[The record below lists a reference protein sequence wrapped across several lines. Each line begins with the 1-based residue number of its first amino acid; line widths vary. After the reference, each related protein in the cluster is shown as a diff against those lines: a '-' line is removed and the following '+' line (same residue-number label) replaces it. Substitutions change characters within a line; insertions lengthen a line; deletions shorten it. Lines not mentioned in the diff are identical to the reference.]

1 MRFSLTRSPV
11 RTSEECPAWRVRDH
25 GAPPASPHLGVGF
38 ALLGSLLLLGCAGS
52 SSGISGRDGMLSV
65 NAEAV
70 AGPVGGGAGFALALR
85 GAEGEG
91 AGGPTTTQRYEGRL
105 VINGTVL
112 TRVSTLAISALQDR
126 VTFSAT
132 VPLIPGQTEFA
143 LELLPASHTA
153 ATSPLL
159 KGYYRVNVNDSGI
172 TVATVTLN
180 AGTTAKALAYEA
192 WRRRPGPTL
201 RNISQ
206 FTGDVSALTG
216 LVQAWLNTRMTTNTI
231 PAADFTWGEPVIQE
245 ASRVADLAPMPGTG
259 ETGAL
264 DLAEGS
270 LELFYDRQWLVTS
283 PPDSVPSVPGS
294 VVGITFFKLPPNN
307 LPTLGNWFS
316 YHPQPLTTANQ
327 TPVIAYLPEATS
339 LADVASAP
347 TTFHRQALDRYPF
360 PPALSVGQ
368 VYAFHVGDTYGAL
381 QITQIAPTTSI
392 TFRYKYNRRPGDPT
406 LR

>member
-1 MRFSLTRSPV
+1 MRFSQTRSPV
-11 RTSEECPAWRVRDH
+11 APAERRH
-25 GAPPASPHLGVGF
+25 GWPPANRGVPFLSPRLGSAI
-38 ALLGSLLLLGCAGS
+38 ALLGCLLLVGCAGS
-52 SSGISGRDGMLSV
+52 SSGISSREGTLSIS
-65 NAEAV
+65 AEAV

-85 GAEGEG
+85 AAEGEG
-91 AGGPTTTQRYEGRL
+91 SDGTTTQRYEGRL

-112 TRVSTLAISALQDR
+112 ARVSTLGISALQDR

-132 VPLIPGQTEFA
+132 VPLIPGPTEFA

-159 KGYYRVNVNDSGI
+159 KGYYRVNVNDAGI

-192 WRRRPGPTL
+192 WRQRPGPTL

-206 FTGDVSALTG
+206 FTGDVSALSG
-216 LVQAWLNTRMTTNTI
+216 LVQAWLNTRMTTNII
-231 PAADFTWGEPVIQE
+231 PGADFTWGEAIIRE

-259 ETGAL
+259 ETGVL
-264 DLAEGS
+264 DLAEGA
-270 LELFYDRQWLVTS
+270 LELFYDREWLVTS

-307 LPTLGNWFS
+307 LPTLGNWFR
-316 YHPQPLTTANQ
+316 YHPRPQTTADQ

-339 LADVASAP
+339 LDDVASAP
-347 TTFHRQALDRYPF
+347 ATFYPQALDRYPF
-360 PPALSVGQ
+360 PTALAEGQ

-392 TFRYKYNRRPGDPT
+392 TFRYKYNRRPGDPR